1 VLVAIA
7 GSVLGGAAIIWITGT
22 NPWAAYGEMLH
33 GAFLGSGLRNSIG
46 RAIPIV
52 GMALALSLTFRAGV
66 INLGGEGQMVVGGLA
81 GTLTAIYVPGP
92 GPVVMVLAVISGMI
106 AGGLWA
112 LLPAFGQT
120 RLRLPILITS
130 LLLNY
135 PARAL
140 TGYLVRFPFAD
151 PTVTSSSTVPV
162 PDPNRIPKVAG
173 VSVTIVLVVA
183 LLVALA
189 VLNRRTVP
197 GYEIR
202 MNGFNSRFTRYGGV
216 DVERQTVWVMA
227 ASGAIAGLVG
237 THLVVGETFRF
248 LDGDLVVTG
257 FAWTGLL
264 VTLLAL
270 HRPGPIA
277 VAGFFFAALQI
288 GGLAMQRNVNVP
300 WQLAQVIQAVVIVL
314 LAGRFVVGRRA
325 SRRSEAE
332 TLVSETEL
340 VKTGEV

>member
-1 VLVAIA
+1 
-7 GSVLGGAAIIWITGT
+7 
-22 NPWAAYGEMLH
+22 
-33 GAFLGSGLRNSIG
+33 
-46 RAIPIV
+46 
-52 GMALALSLTFRAGV
+52 
-66 INLGGEGQMVVGGLA
+66 
-81 GTLTAIYVPGP
+81 
-92 GPVVMVLAVISGMI
+92 
-106 AGGLWA
+106 
-112 LLPAFGQT
+112 
-120 RLRLPILITS
+120 
-130 LLLNY
+130 
-135 PARAL
+135 
-140 TGYLVRFPFAD
+140 
-151 PTVTSSSTVPV
+151 
-162 PDPNRIPKVAG
+162 
-173 VSVTIVLVVA
+173 
-183 LLVALA
+183 
-189 VLNRRTVP
+189 
-197 GYEIR
+197 
-202 MNGFNSRFTRYGGV
+202 
-216 DVERQTVWVMA
+216 MA